1 MLVQEQISQPRAR
14 EAMQRYHARFDN
26 AAFTRATEGKTS
38 AYANALIDEALA
50 ICGHPWYGLSHRHWS
65 AEAVDFL
72 SKFGPRPR

>member
-1 MLVQEQISQPRAR
+1 MLVQEEICQPRAR
-14 EAMQRYHARFDN
+14 EAMQRYHARYDN
-26 AAFTRATEGKTS
+26 VAFTAATEGKTS

-72 SKFGPRPR
+72 RKFGR

>member
-26 AAFTRATEGKTS
+26 VAFIAATEGKTS
-38 AYANALIDEALA
+38 TYANALIDEALA

-65 AEAVDFL
+65 AEAQGFL
-72 SKFGPRPR
+72 KRFGG

>member
-26 AAFTRATEGKTS
+26 LAFTAATKGKTS

-50 ICGHPWYGLSHRHWS
+50 ICGHPWYGLSRRHWS
-65 AEAVDFL
+65 AEAVGFL
-72 SKFGPRPR
+72 RKFG

>member
-1 MLVQEQISQPRAR
+1 MLAQEEISQTQAQQ
-14 EAMQRYHARFDN
+14 AMQRYHARYN
-26 AAFTRATEGKTS
+26 NGAFTRATQGKTS

-72 SKFGPRPR
+72 SKFGR